1 MHLLL
6 DSWVV
11 YPVLWE
17 DIGSVFPAPET
28 TRIRGR
34 EDPVEI
40 LGGHKGG
47 RGDKV
52 KTGTESTMW
61 TSLCVAHTE
70 GNFRTVELDVLLAA
84 TAVLH
89 TLPSCASKHRCVYK
103 IWF

>member
-52 KTGTESTMW
+52 KTGTE
-61 TSLCVAHTE
+61 
-70 GNFRTVELDVLLAA
+70 
-84 TAVLH
+84 
-89 TLPSCASKHRCVYK
+89 
-103 IWF
+103 